1 MTYRFVIPGNPIAQ
15 GRPKFARKGNFVS
28 AYDPAKSRNWKA
40 YVAWHVKKQL
50 EGCLTAPLEGPLM
63 LTLTFYFLK
72 PKSLS
77 KKVQHHIKKPDCK
90 NLLAGVEDAMEGIVY
105 RNDSQICSILVSK
118 HYGDKAETIIEIK
131 EI

>member
-1 MTYRFVIPGNPIAQ
+1 MIYKFIIPGNPIAQ
-15 GRPKFARKGNFVS
+15 GRPKFARKGNFVI
-28 AYDPAKSRNWKA
+28 AYDPDKSRSWKA

-50 EGCLTAPLEGPLM
+50 AGCLKAPLEGPLI
-63 LTLTFYFLK
+63 LAVTFSFLR

-77 KKVQHHIKKPDCK
+77 KKVRYHIKKPDCK

-105 RNDSQICSILVSK
+105 RNDSQIYSILVTK
-118 HYGDKAETIIEIK
+118 NYGLEAETIIEIM